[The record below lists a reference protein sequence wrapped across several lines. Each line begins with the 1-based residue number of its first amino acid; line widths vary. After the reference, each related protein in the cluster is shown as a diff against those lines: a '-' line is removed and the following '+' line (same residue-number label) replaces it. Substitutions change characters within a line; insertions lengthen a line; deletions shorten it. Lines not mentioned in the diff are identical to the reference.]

1 MITDQN
7 RVLPGALLVLG
18 IHLPMD
24 GSFAPGGY
32 AFPRAARSEGANDV
46 SVGSAQDP
54 WPHFGVSGTKT
65 NRRLSTTPPNIADK
79 DQAHLTWVV
88 DGQRRF
94 TVSWT
99 SMPMRDE

>member
-1 MITDQN
+1 LSAAFVLSVKYDPPTGDHEGFPWYDTSPFMITDQS

-24 GSFAPGGY
+24 GSFASGGY

-54 WPHFGVSGTKT
+54 WPHSRSEALNQPSIK
-65 NRRLSTTPPNIADK
+65 
-79 DQAHLTWVV
+79 HH
-88 DGQRRF
+88 
-94 TVSWT
+94 T
-99 SMPMRDE
+99 SKHR